1 MKKLQRLWVALLL
14 LPAGAGSPGT
24 ETVPAEGGERAQG
37 AVSAES
43 VLYFPD
49 YVDGGGWSVQL
60 ALNNVEPNRSAPVE
74 VEVYDQQGRP
84 VPRFLGSTDS
94 FEIPVQGSR
103 ILRSA
108 GAGNL
113 RRGWI
118 QVERQT
124 ASVHG
129 LLTYRHAESGIEVG
143 VRPVPLGDHFAL
155 FVEESSDIGTG
166 LAVFNP
172 DASEI
177 EFQLRDEA
185 GLDPLGRVLTQGN
198 FQQRAHVL
206 PEWFAE
212 AGTRFLENFRGLL
225 FLRAADGSGFA
236 PMGLRGGKRIGSFS
250 AVPAIPVLSDGA
262 GKMYWTDSG
271 TGKIQR
277 ANLDGTRVE
286 DLVTGLGNPVG
297 LELDPGAGKM
307 YWTGSRE
314 GKIQRANLDG
324 TGVEDLVTGLNQP
337 VGVALGLGAG
347 KMYWTHNLGGK
358 IRRANLD
365 GTGVEDVTPGAFLLP
380 EGLALDAGAGKMYWI
395 ERGGVIQRA
404 NLDGTGFE
412 TVVTGLRGAN
422 DLVLVL
428 VNGDPG
434 T

>member
-1 MKKLQRLWVALLL
+1 MV
-14 LPAGAGSPGT
+14 
-24 ETVPAEGGERAQG
+24 G
-37 AVSAES
+37 AVGA
-43 VLYFPD
+43 
-49 YVDGGGWSVQL
+49 QQRRT
-60 ALNNVEPNRSAPVE
+60 EPNRSAPVE

-84 VPRFLGSTDS
+84 VPRFFGSTDS

-103 ILRSA
+103 VLRSA

-307 YWTGSRE
+307 YWT
-314 GKIQRANLDG
+314 
-324 TGVEDLVTGLNQP
+324 
-337 VGVALGLGAG
+337 
-347 KMYWTHNLGGK
+347 HNLGGK
-358 IRRANLD
+358 IRRASLD

>member
-1 MKKLQRLWVALLL
+1 M
-14 LPAGAGSPGT
+14 G
-24 ETVPAEGGERAQG
+24 EGGRC
-37 AVSAES
+37 SWRS
-43 VLYFPD
+43 TT
-49 YVDGGGWSVQL
+49 S
-60 ALNNVEPNRSAPVE
+60 NRTAARRSRSRSTISKA
-74 VEVYDQQGRP
+74 GRS
-84 VPRFLGSTDS
+84 RGSSGSTDS

-212 AGTRFLENFRGLL
+212 AGTRLPREL
-225 FLRAADGSGFA
+225 SGAF
-236 PMGLRGGKRIGSFS
+236 
-250 AVPAIPVLSDGA
+250 VPAGRGRVRVRSDGA
-262 GKMYWTDSG
+262 
-271 TGKIQR
+271 
-277 ANLDGTRVE
+277 
-286 DLVTGLGNPVG
+286 
-297 LELDPGAGKM
+297 AG
-307 YWTGSRE
+307 RE
-314 GKIQRANLDG
+314 A
-324 TGVEDLVTGLNQP
+324 
-337 VGVALGLGAG
+337 A
-347 KMYWTHNLGGK
+347 
-358 IRRANLD
+358 
-365 GTGVEDVTPGAFLLP
+365 
-380 EGLALDAGAGKMYWI
+380 
-395 ERGGVIQRA
+395 
-404 NLDGTGFE
+404 
-412 TVVTGLRGAN
+412 
-422 DLVLVL
+422 
-428 VNGDPG
+428 
-434 T
+434 